1 MTRSRKYL
9 YNLPNA
15 QKIKKLAREILDYEL
30 KMDTAKS
37 ENKNIKEEILTL
49 EAQLISLEVTE
60 NQHKMKK
67 INDRLD
73 ELSKNLLQNEKEITD
88 LKRHVSS
95 LKSLADAEIR
105 EGLST
110 LYNQAKS
117 CLEEAQISILRHQK
131 QAKEAQNRLN
141 NSSGGVAQQYRDEW
155 IRNVEKIIK
164 DEEKLKK
171 CERQLEA
178 IKRIYKLE
186 FVEN

>member
-15 QKIKKLAREILDYEL
+15 LKIKQLAGEILDYEL
-30 KMDTAKS
+30 KLDNAKS
-37 ENKNIKEEILTL
+37 ENQIIKKEILTL
-49 EAQLISLEVTE
+49 ETQLISLEGTE
-60 NQHKMKK
+60 NQHIIEKTNK
-67 INDRLD
+67 RLD
-73 ELSKNLLQNEKEITD
+73 ELSKDIINNEKELNN

-95 LKSLADAEIR
+95 LKSIADAEIR

-117 CLEEAQISILRHQK
+117 EIDEAQISILHHQK
-131 QAKEAQNRLN
+131 MAKEAQNKFA
-141 NSSGGVAQQYRDEW
+141 SSSKEDAQHYRDLW
-155 IRNVEKIIK
+155 IRHVERIIE

-171 CERQLEA
+171 SQEQLEA

-186 FVEN
+186 FG